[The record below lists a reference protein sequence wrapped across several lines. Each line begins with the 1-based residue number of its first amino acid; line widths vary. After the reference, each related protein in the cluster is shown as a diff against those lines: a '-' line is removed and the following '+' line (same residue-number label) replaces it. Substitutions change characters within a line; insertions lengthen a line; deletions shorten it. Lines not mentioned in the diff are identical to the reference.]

1 MQRSRRG
8 RLFAAAIFSLA
19 FFFCA
24 DVQACEFAAV
34 KAEIDTVL
42 DRDAARGAHF
52 RKEFKEGADP
62 IATLEAMVSPDMQKQ
77 IDICR
82 YDVGE
87 YLTKRGYPP
96 FH

>member
-1 MQRSRRG
+1 M
-8 RLFAAAIFSLA
+8 
-19 FFFCA
+19 
-24 DVQACEFAAV
+24 
-34 KAEIDTVL
+34 L